1 MGGCVSTPQ
10 ETSVFLPKSVERGTL
25 SLVSVVILRDTLN
38 RFQNTSVRVRINN
51 AIQAP
56 ELRVIGSEGENL
68 GVLSRDEAFA
78 QAKGVGLD
86 LIEISP
92 GATPPVA
99 KIMEYGKYL
108 YQEKKKQREHK
119 AKSHATET
127 KSIQV
132 KIGTSEHSLG
142 IKAKQASEWLSE
154 GNRVRFELYLQGRS
168 KYMDHAF
175 LEERM
180 KRFLK
185 LLTADYKIAEEPRK
199 GPKGLAMIIEK
210 K

>member
-1 MGGCVSTPQ
+1 M
-10 ETSVFLPKSVERGTL
+10 
-25 SLVSVVILRDTLN
+25 N
-38 RFQNTSVRVRINN
+38 RFQKTGGGRI
-51 AIQAP
+51 AINEAIRAK
-56 ELRVIGSEGENL
+56 ELRVIGSEAENY
-68 GVLSRDEAFA
+68 GVMSREEALSKAREI
-78 QAKGVGLD
+78 GLD

-92 GATPPVA
+92 TAVPPVA

-127 KSIQV
+127 KAIQV

-142 IKAKQASEWLSE
+142 IKAKQASEWLTE
-154 GNRVRFELYLQGRS
+154 GHRVKFELYLSGRA
-168 KYMDHAF
+168 KYMDKAF
-175 LEERM
+175 LGERM

-185 LLTADYKIAEEPRK
+185 LLTVDYKVADEPK
-199 GPKGLAMIIEK
+199 TGPKGMHMIIEK

>member
-1 MGGCVSTPQ
+1 M
-10 ETSVFLPKSVERGTL
+10 RGTL
-25 SLVSVVILRDTLN
+25 SPVSVVIFVDTLN
-38 RFQNTSVRVRINN
+38 RFQNTSPRVRINN

-56 ELRVIGSEGENL
+56 ELRVIGGEGENL
-68 GVLSRDEAFA
+68 GVLSRDEALA
-78 QAKGVGLD
+78 EAAKVGLD

-92 GATPPVA
+92 AANPPVA

-108 YQEKKKQREHK
+108 YTEKKKQREHK

-127 KSIQV
+127 KAIQV

-142 IKAKQASEWLSE
+142 IKAKQASEWLTE
-154 GNRVRFELYLQGRS
+154 GHRVKFELYLQGRS
-168 KYMDHAF
+168 KYMDQGF

-185 LLTADYKIAEEPRK
+185 LLTVDYKVADEPRK
-199 GPKGLAMIIEK
+199 GPKGLTMILEK